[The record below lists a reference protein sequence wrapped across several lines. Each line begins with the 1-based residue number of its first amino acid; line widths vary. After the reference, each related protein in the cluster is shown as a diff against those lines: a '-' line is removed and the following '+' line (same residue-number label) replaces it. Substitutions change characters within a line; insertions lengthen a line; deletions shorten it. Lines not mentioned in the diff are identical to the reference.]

1 MWALVIFT
9 IATTGPAAS
18 TVASLEFATQH
29 LCLIAERQLESLTE
43 PVVSEGLVRY
53 GVVAT
58 CVQIS
63 EESKKK

>member
-9 IATTGPAAS
+9 IATTGVASS
-18 TVASLEFATQH
+18 TVTSIVFATQQ

-53 GVVAT
+53 EVVAT
-58 CVQIS
+58 CVQVS

>member
-9 IATTGPAAS
+9 IATTSPASS
-18 TVASLEFATQH
+18 TVTSLEFTSQH

-43 PVVSEGLVRY
+43 PVVSAELVRY
-53 GVVAT
+53 EVVGT

-63 EESKKK
+63 EEPKKK

>member
-18 TVASLEFATQH
+18 TVTSVEFVTQH
-29 LCLIAERQLESLTE
+29 LCLIAEQKLESLTE
-43 PVVSEGLVRY
+43 PIVSQGLVRY
-53 GVVAT
+53 EVVAT
-58 CVQIS
+58 CVQVS